1 MSRRK
6 WVRSSLRHLSGLL
19 RSRGTAL
26 CRGTVGRLL
35 KGLGFSLR
43 ANEKRLTGPPHPD
56 RDRQFRHIEL
66 TRRRFLK
73 AGLPIISVDAKKK
86 ELVGDF
92 KNAGRAWRRES
103 DPVNAH
109 DFRQDASHRA
119 APYGVYDLTHNRGHV
134 AVGTSADTAEF
145 AVDSIAGWWEE
156 HGSKAFPGAGRILI
170 LADAGGSN
178 GCRTRLWKL
187 RLQEHLVDRLGLC
200 VTVCHYPSGAS
211 KWNPVEHRLFGP
223 ISVNWAGKPLRC
235 LGTLLGY
242 IRGTATATGLE
253 VTAKLAERAYVTKIK
268 VSKREMEGVRL
279 NRHKVCPNWN
289 YTLRRCWG
297 SVTSQ
302 EGHES

>member
-1 MSRRK
+1 MSDRK
-6 WVRSSLRHLSGLL
+6 WVRSSLRHLSGRL
-19 RSRGTAL
+19 RGRGVDL

-56 RDRQFRHIEL
+56 RDRQFGYIGRV
-66 TRRRFLK
+66 RRRFLK
-73 AGLPIISVDAKKK
+73 AGLPVISVDAKKK

-92 KNAGRAWRRES
+92 KNAGRAWVREAE
-103 DPVNAH
+103 PVNAH
-109 DFRQDASHRA
+109 DFPRDASHRA
-119 APYGVYDLTHNRGHV
+119 APYGVYDLKHNQGYV

-145 AVDSIAGWWEE
+145 AVESIASWWEE
-156 HGSKAFPGAGRILI
+156 RGAKSFPGADRLLI

-178 GCRTRLWKL
+178 GCRNRLWKL

-242 IRGTATATGLE
+242 IRGTVTATGLE
-253 VTAKLAERAYVTKIK
+253 VAAKLLERTYATKIK
-268 VSKREMEGVRL
+268 VSKQEMRGVRL
-279 NRHKVCPNWN
+279 IRHKVCPNWN
-289 YTLRRCWG
+289 YTLKRCWG
-297 SVTSQ
+297 GASSLNAP
-302 EGHES
+302 

>member
-1 MSRRK
+1 MTERK
-6 WVRSSLRHLSGLL
+6 WVRSSLRHLGGLL
-19 RSRGTAL
+19 RGRGVAL

-56 RDRQFRHIEL
+56 RDRQFGYIQR
-66 TRRRFLK
+66 TKRRFLK
-73 AGLPIISVDAKKK
+73 AGLPVISVDAKKK

-92 KNAGRAWRRES
+92 KNAGRAWRKEP

-119 APYGVYDLTHNRGHV
+119 APYGVYDLTHNRGYV

-145 AVDSIAGWWEE
+145 AVDAIASWWEE
-156 HGSKAFPGAGRILI
+156 HGSASFPGADKILI

-178 GCRTRLWKL
+178 SCRNRLWKL

-235 LGTLLGY
+235 LRTLLGY
-242 IRGTATATGLE
+242 IRGTVTATGLE
-253 VTAKLAERAYVTKIK
+253 VAAKLLERTYLTKIK
-268 VSKREMEGVRL
+268 VTKREMEGVRL
-279 NRHKVCPNWN
+279 IRHKVCPNWN
-289 YTLRRCWG
+289 YTLKRCWG
-297 SVTSQ
+297 SVTLQ
-302 EGHES
+302 NTP

>member
-1 MSRRK
+1 
-6 WVRSSLRHLSGLL
+6 VD
-19 RSRGTAL
+19 L

-56 RDRQFRHIEL
+56 RDRQFGYIGRV
-66 TRRRFLK
+66 RRRFLK
-73 AGLPIISVDAKKK
+73 AGLPVISVDAKKK

-92 KNAGRAWRRES
+92 KNAGRAWVREAE
-103 DPVNAH
+103 PVNAH
-109 DFRQDASHRA
+109 DFPRDASHRA
-119 APYGVYDLTHNRGHV
+119 APYGVYDLKHNQGYV

-145 AVDSIAGWWEE
+145 AVESIASWWEE
-156 HGSKAFPGAGRILI
+156 RGAKSFPGADRLLI

-178 GCRTRLWKL
+178 GCRNRLWKL

-242 IRGTATATGLE
+242 IRGTVTATGLE
-253 VTAKLAERAYVTKIK
+253 VAAKLLERTYATKIK
-268 VSKREMEGVRL
+268 VSKQEMRGVRL
-279 NRHKVCPNWN
+279 IRHKVCPNWN
-289 YTLRRCWG
+289 YTLKRCWG
-297 SVTSQ
+297 GASSLNAP
-302 EGHES
+302 

>member
-1 MSRRK
+1 MTRRK

-19 RSRGTAL
+19 RGRGTAL

-35 KGLGFSLR
+35 KGLGFSPR

-56 RDRQFRHIEL
+56 RDRQFRHIER
-66 TRRRFLK
+66 TRRRFPR
-73 AGLPIISVDAKKK
+73 AGLPVISVDAKKK

-92 KNAGRAWRRES
+92 KNAGRAWRRKS

-119 APYGVYDLTHNRGHV
+119 APYGVYDLTRNRGHV
-134 AVGTSADTAEF
+134 AVGISADTAEF
-145 AVDSIAGWWEE
+145 AVDALAGWWEE
-156 HGSKAFPGAGRILI
+156 HGSASFPGAGKILI

-178 GCRTRLWKL
+178 SCRNRLWKL
-187 RLQEHLVDRLGLC
+187 RLQEHLVDRPGLC

-235 LGTLLGY
+235 LETLLGY
-242 IRGTATATGLE
+242 IRGTVTAPGLE
-253 VTAKLAERAYVTKIK
+253 VTANLMERTYLTKIK
-268 VSKREMEGVRL
+268 VTKQEIAGVRL
-279 NRHKVCPNWN
+279 IRHKVCPNWN
-289 YTLRRCWG
+289 HTIKRRRGSVDITLR
-297 SVTSQ
+297 
-302 EGHES
+302 H

>member
-1 MSRRK
+1 MSDRK

-19 RSRGTAL
+19 RGRGVSL

-56 RDRQFRHIEL
+56 RDRQFGYIGRL
-66 TRRRFLK
+66 RRRFLK
-73 AGLPIISVDAKKK
+73 AGLPVISVDAKKK

-92 KNAGRAWRRES
+92 KNAGRAWVRKAE
-103 DPVNAH
+103 PVNAH
-109 DFRQDASHRA
+109 DFPQDASHRA
-119 APYGVYDLTHNRGHV
+119 APYGVYDLTNKRGYV

-145 AVDSIAGWWEE
+145 AVESIASWWQE
-156 HGSKAFPGAGRILI
+156 HGSKSFPGAGKILI

-178 GCRTRLWKL
+178 GYRNRLWKL

-253 VTAKLAERAYVTKIK
+253 VAAKLVERTYATKIK
-268 VSKREMEGVRL
+268 VSKQEMKGVRL
-279 NRHKVCPNWN
+279 IRHKMCPNWN
-289 YTLRRCWG
+289 YTLKRCRG
-297 SVTSQ
+297 GMSLQ
-302 EGHES
+302 NAPG

>member
-1 MSRRK
+1 MSERK

-19 RSRGTAL
+19 RGRGVAL

-43 ANEKRLTGPPHPD
+43 ANEKRLTGPPHPE
-56 RDRQFRHIEL
+56 RDRQFGHI
-66 TRRRFLK
+66 RRTKRCFLQ
-73 AGLPIISVDAKKK
+73 AGLPVISVDAKKK

-92 KNAGRAWRRES
+92 KNAGRAWRRVPE
-103 DPVNAH
+103 PVNAH
-109 DFRQDASHRA
+109 DFPQDASHRA
-119 APYGVYDLTHNRGHV
+119 APYGVYDLTHNRGYV

-145 AVDSIAGWWEE
+145 AVDAIAGWWEE
-156 HGSKAFPGAGRILI
+156 HGSKSFPGAGKILI

-178 GCRTRLWKL
+178 SCRNRPWKL

-242 IRGTATATGLE
+242 IRGTTTETGPE
-253 VTAKLAERAYVTKIK
+253 VAAKLVERVYATKIK

-279 NRHKVCPNWN
+279 VRHKVCPAWN
-289 YTLRRCWG
+289 YTLKRCWG
-297 SVTSQ
+297 GVTLKNTT
-302 EGHES
+302 

>member
-19 RSRGTAL
+19 RGRGVPL

-56 RDRQFRHIEL
+56 RDRQLGYIQR
-66 TRRRFLK
+66 TKRRFLK
-73 AGLPIISVDAKKK
+73 AGLPVISVDAKKK

-92 KNAGRAWRRES
+92 KNAGRAWRRET

-119 APYGVYDLTHNRGHV
+119 APYGLYDLTHNRGHV

-145 AVDSIAGWWEE
+145 AVDAIAGWWEE
-156 HGSKAFPGAGRILI
+156 HGSKAFPGAGQILI

-178 GCRTRLWKL
+178 GCRNRLWKL

-200 VTVCHYPSGAS
+200 VTVCHYPRGAS

-223 ISVNWAGKPLRC
+223 ISVNWSGKPLRC

-253 VTAKLAERAYVTKIK
+253 VTAKLLERTYVTKIK

-279 NRHKVCPNWN
+279 IRHKVCPNWN

-302 EGHES
+302 EGPAR

>member
-1 MSRRK
+1 MSDRK
-6 WVRSSLRHLSGLL
+6 WVRSGLRHLSGL
-19 RSRGTAL
+19 RRGRGVAL

-56 RDRQFRHIEL
+56 RDRQFRHLERL
-66 TRRRFLK
+66 KRRFLK
-73 AGLPIISVDAKKK
+73 AGLPVISVDAKKK

-92 KNAGRAWRRES
+92 KNAGRAWRRKS

-119 APYGVYDLTHNRGHV
+119 APYGLYDLTHNRGHV

-145 AVDSIAGWWEE
+145 AVDAIAGWWEE
-156 HGSKAFPGAGRILI
+156 HGSKAFPGAGKILI
-170 LADAGGSN
+170 LADAGGSDS
-178 GCRTRLWKL
+178 CRNRLWEL

-223 ISVNWAGKPLRC
+223 IRVNWAGKPLRC

-253 VTAKLAERAYVTKIK
+253 VTAKLMERTYATKIK

-279 NRHKVCPNWN
+279 IRHKVCPNWN
-289 YTLRRCWG
+289 YTLKRCWG
-297 SVTSQ
+297 TMMSQ
-302 EGHES
+302 EGPE

>member
-1 MSRRK
+1 MTQRK
-6 WVRSSLRHLSGLL
+6 WVRSGLRHLSRLL
-19 RSRGTAL
+19 RGRSTTP

-35 KGLGFSLR
+35 EGLGFSLR

-56 RDRQFRHIEL
+56 RDRQFRHIER
-66 TRRRFLK
+66 TRRRFLN
-73 AGLPIISVDAKKK
+73 AGLPVISGDAKKK

-92 KNAGRAWRRES
+92 KNPGRAWRRKS

-119 APYGVYDLTHNRGHV
+119 APYGLYDLTHNRGHV
-134 AVGTSADTAEF
+134 TVGTSADTAEF
-145 AVDSIAGWWEE
+145 AVDAIAGWWEE
-156 HGSKAFPGAGRILI
+156 HGSKAFPGAGKILI

-178 GCRTRLWKL
+178 GYRTRLWKL

-235 LGTLLGY
+235 LSTLLGY
-242 IRGTATATGLE
+242 IRGTETATGLE
-253 VTAKLAERAYVTKIK
+253 VTAKLEERTYATKIK
-268 VSKREMEGVRL
+268 VSQREMAGVRL
-279 NRHKVCPNWN
+279 IRHKVCPNWN

-297 SVTSQ
+297 GVTS
-302 EGHES
+302 

>member
-1 MSRRK
+1 MTERK
-6 WVRSSLRHLSGLL
+6 WVRSSLRRLSGLL
-19 RSRGTAL
+19 RGRGADL

-73 AGLPIISVDAKKK
+73 AGLPVISVDAKKK

-92 KNAGRAWRRES
+92 KNAGRAWRREP
-103 DPVNAH
+103 DPVSAH
-109 DFRQDASHRA
+109 DFPQDAICRA
-119 APYGVYDLTHNRGHV
+119 APYGVYDPTHNRGYV

-145 AVDSIAGWWEE
+145 AVESIASWWEE
-156 HGSKAFPGAGRILI
+156 HGSKSYPGAGKILI

-178 GCRTRLWKL
+178 GCRNRLWKL
-187 RLQEHLVDRLGLC
+187 RLQEHLVDRLGLG

-242 IRGTATATGLE
+242 IRGTVTEAGLE
-253 VTAKLAERAYVTKIK
+253 VAAKLLERTYATKIK
-268 VSKREMEGVRL
+268 VTKREMEGVRL
-279 NRHKVCPNWN
+279 VRHKVCPNWN
-289 YTLRRCWG
+289 YTLKRCWG
-297 SVTSQ
+297 SATLHNST
-302 EGHES
+302 

>member
-1 MSRRK
+1 MTERK
-6 WVRSSLRHLSGLL
+6 WARSSLRHLGGLL
-19 RSRGTAL
+19 RGQGVAL

-35 KGLGFSLR
+35 KGLGYSLR

-56 RDRQFRHIEL
+56 RDRQFGYIQRIK
-66 TRRRFLK
+66 RRFLR
-73 AGLPIISVDAKKK
+73 AGLPVISVDAKKK

-92 KNAGRAWRRES
+92 KNGGRAWRREP

-119 APYGVYDLTHNRGHV
+119 APYGVYDLTHNRGYV

-145 AVDSIAGWWEE
+145 AVDAIASWWER
-156 HGSKAFPGAGRILI
+156 HGSVAFPGADRILI

-178 GCRTRLWKL
+178 GCRNRLWKL
-187 RLQEHLVDRLGLC
+187 RLQEPLVDRLGLG

-223 ISVNWAGKPLRC
+223 VSVNWAGKPLRC

-242 IRGTATATGLE
+242 IRGTVTTTGLE
-253 VTAKLAERAYVTKIK
+253 VAAGLLERTYVTKIK
-268 VSKREMEGVRL
+268 VTKREMEGVRL
-279 NRHKVCPNWN
+279 IRHKVCPNWN
-289 YTLRRCWG
+289 YTIKRCWG

-302 EGHES
+302 NAP

>member
-1 MSRRK
+1 MSDRK
-6 WVRSSLRHLSGLL
+6 WVRSSLRHLSGRL
-19 RSRGTAL
+19 RGRGVDL

-56 RDRQFRHIEL
+56 RDRQFGYIGRV
-66 TRRRFLK
+66 RRRFLK
-73 AGLPIISVDAKKK
+73 AGLPVISVDAKKK

-92 KNAGRAWRRES
+92 KNAGRAWVREAE
-103 DPVNAH
+103 PVNAH
-109 DFRQDASHRA
+109 DFPRDASHRA
-119 APYGVYDLTHNRGHV
+119 APYGVYDLKHNQGYV

-145 AVDSIAGWWEE
+145 AVESIASWWEE
-156 HGSKAFPGAGRILI
+156 RGAKSFPGADRLLI

-178 GCRTRLWKL
+178 GCRNRLWKL

-235 LGTLLGY
+235 LGTMLGY
-242 IRGTATATGLE
+242 IRGAVTRTGLE
-253 VTAKLAERAYVTKIK
+253 VAAKLLERTYATKIK
-268 VSKREMEGVRL
+268 VSKQEMRGVRL
-279 NRHKVCPNWN
+279 IRHKVCPNWN
-289 YTLRRCWG
+289 YTLKRCWG
-297 SVTSQ
+297 GASSLNAP
-302 EGHES
+302 

>member
-1 MSRRK
+1 MTERK
-6 WVRSSLRHLSGLL
+6 WVRSSLRHLGGLL
-19 RSRGTAL
+19 RGRGVAL

-35 KGLGFSLR
+35 KGLGYSLR

-56 RDRQFRHIEL
+56 RDRQFGYIQRIK
-66 TRRRFLK
+66 RRFLK
-73 AGLPIISVDAKKK
+73 AGWPVISVDAKKK

-92 KNAGRAWRRES
+92 KNAGRAWRREP

-119 APYGVYDLTHNRGHV
+119 APYGVYDLTHDRGYV

-145 AVDSIAGWWEE
+145 AVDAIASWWEQR
-156 HGSKAFPGAGRILI
+156 GSVAFPGADKILI

-178 GCRTRLWKL
+178 GYRNRLWKL
-187 RLQEHLVDRLGLC
+187 RLQEHLVDRLGLG

-223 ISVNWAGKPLRC
+223 VSVNWAGKPLRC

-242 IRGTATATGLE
+242 IRGTVTATGLE
-253 VTAKLAERAYVTKIK
+253 VAAKLLERTYVTKIK
-268 VSKREMEGVRL
+268 VTKREMEGVRL
-279 NRHKVCPNWN
+279 VRHKVCPDWN
-289 YTLRRCWG
+289 YTIKRCWG
-297 SVTSQ
+297 SVTLQ
-302 EGHES
+302 NAP

>member
-1 MSRRK
+1 MTRRK

-19 RSRGTAL
+19 RVRGTAL

-56 RDRQFRHIEL
+56 RDRQFRHIER
-66 TRRRFLK
+66 TKRRFLR
-73 AGLPIISVDAKKK
+73 AGLPVISVDAKKK

-92 KNAGRAWRRES
+92 KNAGRAWRRKS

-119 APYGVYDLTHNRGHV
+119 APYGLYDLTHNRGHV
-134 AVGTSADTAEF
+134 AVGISADTAEF
-145 AVDSIAGWWEE
+145 AVDAIAGWWEE
-156 HGSKAFPGAGRILI
+156 HGSASFPGAGKILI

-178 GCRTRLWKL
+178 SCRNRLWKL
-187 RLQEHLVDRLGLC
+187 SLQEHLVDRLGLC

-235 LGTLLGY
+235 LGTVLGY
-242 IRGTATATGLE
+242 IRGTVTATGLE
-253 VTAKLAERAYVTKIK
+253 VTAKLIERTYLTKIK
-268 VSKREMEGVRL
+268 VTKQEMEGVRL
-279 NRHKVCPNWN
+279 IRHKECPNWN
-289 YTLRRCWG
+289 YTIRRKRGC
-297 SVTSQ
+297 VPL
-302 EGHES
+302 

>member
-1 MSRRK
+1 MTERK
-6 WVRSSLRHLSGLL
+6 WVRSSLRHLGALL
-19 RSRGTAL
+19 RGRGVAL

-35 KGLGFSLR
+35 KGLGYSLR
-43 ANEKRLTGPPHPD
+43 ANEKRLTGPPHPE
-56 RDRQFRHIEL
+56 RDRQFGYIQR
-66 TRRRFLK
+66 TKRRFLK
-73 AGLPIISVDAKKK
+73 AGLPVISVDAKKK

-92 KNAGRAWRRES
+92 KNAGRAWRREP

-119 APYGVYDLTHNRGHV
+119 APYGVYDLTHNRGYV

-145 AVDSIAGWWEE
+145 AVESIASWWEE
-156 HGSKAFPGAGRILI
+156 RGSKSFPGADRILI

-178 GCRTRLWKL
+178 GCRNRLWKL
-187 RLQEHLVDRLGLC
+187 RLQEHLVDRLGLA

-242 IRGTATATGLE
+242 IRGTVTATGLE
-253 VTAKLAERAYVTKIK
+253 VAAKLLERTYVTKIRVTK
-268 VSKREMEGVRL
+268 QEMEGVRL
-279 NRHKVCPNWN
+279 IRHKVCPNWN
-289 YTLRRCWG
+289 YTLKRCWG
-297 SVTSQ
+297 SVTLQ
-302 EGHES
+302 NGP